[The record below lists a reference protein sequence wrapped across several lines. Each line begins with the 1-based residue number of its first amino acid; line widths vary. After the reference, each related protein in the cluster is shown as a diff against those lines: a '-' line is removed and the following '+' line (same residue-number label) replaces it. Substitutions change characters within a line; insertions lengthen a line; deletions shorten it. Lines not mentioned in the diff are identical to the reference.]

1 MGMSECQNVL
11 VWCRRSNLVITMIP
25 SGLKKP
31 VNVSLS
37 GLWILK
43 KTPDFCWNGAF
54 ETYFWSAGKV
64 LRCILYV
71 EELWLLLLLWW
82 SGNFN
87 FCSNSLFFRATPG
100 YKDRLILVWMSCF
113 WNSAEFQDLNPEWN
127 QEDLKSLL
135 LFLVPRPSCCWLLF
149 LPLLK
154 LHDLEEE
161 DKLSPPKVCL
171 FPPHIKFTLWP
182 SALCICAPK
191 SALCRGR

>member
-1 MGMSECQNVL
+1 MYHCLGFGY
-11 VWCRRSNLVITMIP
+11 W
-25 SGLKKP
+25 KKP
-31 VNVSLS
+31 Q
-37 GLWILK
+37 I
-43 KTPDFCWNGAF
+43 F
-54 ETYFWSAGKV
+54 
-64 LRCILYV
+64 V
-71 EELWLLLLLWW
+71 EMELL
-82 SGNFN
+82 
-87 FCSNSLFFRATPG
+87 
-100 YKDRLILVWMSCF
+100 RLIFEVLEKFSGVFCMWKSFGCCF
-113 WNSAEFQDLNPEWN
+113 FCDGVAILISVPIHCFSEPHLDTKTDWFWFGCPVSGTLQSFRTWILNPEWN

-135 LFLVPRPSCCWLLF
+135 LFLVPYPSCCWLLF